1 MEEKVEPQVA
11 PQTTPTLT
19 QTAPASSSDQNLK
32 GALCYVLGFLS
43 GAFFLLTEKEN
54 KFIRFHAMQS
64 VVVFLGIVV
73 FTMIP
78 IIGQIL
84 SILVAPLSL
93 VLWLILMYKAYQGE
107 KYKLPV
113 VGDFA
118 EKQVEKMG

>member
-1 MEEKVEPQVA
+1 MNENVQVTEEVKPQA
-11 PQTTPTLT
+11 TTT
-19 QTAPASSSDQNLK
+19 TATSDENLK
-32 GALCYVLGFLS
+32 GALCYALGFLS
-43 GAFFLLTEKEN
+43 GVFFLLTEKEN

-64 VVVFLGIVV
+64 TVVFLGIVV

-84 SILVAPLSL
+84 SILVMPLSFI
-93 VLWLILMYKAYQGE
+93 LWIILMYKAYQGE
-107 KYKLPV
+107 KYKLPM